1 MRNIVLV
8 RVPGPG
14 ASTVQVTDE
23 MTVAEFAASESLN
36 GRNIVLDG
44 EGLAPSQ
51 WSTTTLEG
59 VREVFATGSV
69 KGN

>member
-1 MRNIVLV
+1 MRSIVLV

-14 ASTVQVTDE
+14 ATTVDVEDT
-23 MTVAEFAASESLN
+23 MTVAEFAARENLN

-44 EGLAPSQ
+44 AGLAPDQ
-51 WSTTTLEG
+51 WSSTTLAG
-59 VREVFATGSV
+59 IREVFATGSV

>member
-1 MRNIVLV
+1 MRTIVLV

-14 ASTVQVTDE
+14 ASNVQVEDT
-23 MTVAEFAASESLN
+23 MTVAEFAARESLN

-44 EGLAPSQ
+44 SGLAPDAWS
-51 WSTTTLEG
+51 STTLAG